1 MTSKEQV
8 MSRLTL
14 NSIGSTPVFPRDL
27 TLGLDALNISTKE
40 IFKKEYNADLA
51 AKAVLALQKITHHDA
66 VIGCIHSAGFNVE
79 CFGGEMGY
87 PEKGI
92 PYVQKHPFSS
102 PENFYRFKENEY
114 DYSQVVR
121 SYNIVKSNS
130 PDLAVFGNLEA
141 PVTRAGIYRGLENL
155 MMDLSLDRAFAIE
168 IIELGVERAMGYIE
182 KLTENQSVDAVF
194 FAAASD
200 NPDMISP
207 EAYETITLK
216 YMSQL
221 IRKIHDLGL
230 PVVFHPHG
238 DFSTEELSNALDKT
252 IDLGIDGFQFA
263 EQNNHNIILQHT
275 KNRCCILGGINV
287 TDSLLLGPDERIIND
302 CNKYMNDLSQED
314 YIFMCS
320 CSLHRGIL
328 IKNVKTMVDAVKSF
342 KPA

>member
-8 MSRLTL
+8 MSRLAL
-14 NSIGSTPVFPRDL
+14 NPIGGTPVFPRDL
-27 TLGLDALNISTKE
+27 TLGLDALDISTEK
-40 IFKKEYNADLA
+40 IFKDEYNADLA

-66 VIGCIHSAGFNVE
+66 VVGCIHSAGFNVE
-79 CFGGEMGY
+79 CFGGEMRY
-87 PEKGI
+87 PERGI
-92 PYVQKHPFSS
+92 PYVQRHPFSS
-102 PENFYRFKENEY
+102 PDDFYKFKEREY
-114 DYSQVVR
+114 DYTQVVR
-121 SYNIVKSNS
+121 SYDIVKSSS

-155 MMDLSLDRAFAIE
+155 MMDLSLDQTFALE
-168 IIELGVERAMGYIE
+168 IVELGVERAMSYIE
-182 KLTENQSVDAVF
+182 KLAENQSADAIF

-200 NPDMISP
+200 NPDMIGP
-207 EAYETITLK
+207 EVYESITLK

-221 IRKIHDLGL
+221 INKIHKLGL

-238 DFSTEELSNALDKT
+238 DFSSDELSSTLDKT

-263 EQNNHNIILQHT
+263 EQNDHNIILQHT

-302 CNKYMNDLSQED
+302 CNKYMKDLSKED

-320 CSLHRGIL
+320 CSLHRGIS
-328 IKNVKTMVDAVKSF
+328 IKNVKTMVSAVKEFDS
-342 KPA
+342 K